1 MHKLK
6 PFYIPD
12 FFVHCCCWILSSN
25 VCCRYA
31 GQVRPTFISLPFHF
45 CPQESLPCLLW
56 FRHGHCCNYLC
67 CYILGLLQPWIFDLW
82 QFSPQP
88 NSEQQHSGRPH
99 SRSLSWLLPIW
110 FCTNA
115 LHPSQ
120 RALHPKRAG
129 ARNTFNVGWS
139 STSDHSPRK
148 QWEAWTTVRFGF
160 LVLSQQRCST
170 CCTPTMGWPPSSL
183 ASSASASPASSS
195 PSSLF
200 LRQEWEAGEKLSSVF
215 KGQRMRPMCQLVFEI
230 VSSKNVHFAGNML
243 FLAALT
249 TYTLGEQVTF

>member
-56 FRHGHCCNYLC
+56 FRNEPCCNCIC
-67 CYILGLLQPWIFDLW
+67 CHILGLLQPRHFDLW

-99 SRSLSWLLPIW
+99 SRSLSWLLPVW

-120 RALHPKRAG
+120 RAFHPTRTG
-129 ARNTFNVGWS
+129 ATRETFNVG
-139 STSDHSPRK
+139 
-148 QWEAWTTVRFGF
+148 
-160 LVLSQQRCST
+160 
-170 CCTPTMGWPPSSL
+170 
-183 ASSASASPASSS
+183 
-195 PSSLF
+195 
-200 LRQEWEAGEKLSSVF
+200 
-215 KGQRMRPMCQLVFEI
+215 
-230 VSSKNVHFAGNML
+230 
-243 FLAALT
+243 
-249 TYTLGEQVTF
+249 